1 MVNARHKEVL
11 KASTSKGV
19 ESPTSDADRDNS
31 CNESSSSSEALNF
44 RGFTD
49 EETKVLSSMIS
60 RQVGKVIKNV
70 MPYYISQTTDN
81 LKEVIQK
88 ELEEFKKEGIMK
100 YFRNEM
106 ATYCDFTA
114 CDMPKFDGTLD
125 PIANGLLSR
134 ARVREA
140 DLLRKKNKEEKETKR
155 KLEFGDQDTKK
166 PKHDHGRRGYYKF
179 GALNYIS
186 KDYKKLMIFCYNF
199 NQLGHKSNECPNPKA
214 IEAKPMKSI
223 KEEKVEKLVC
233 MVMAAE
239 EGKLVHD
246 VVTGAILVNSIPARV
261 LYDSGASISFV
272 SHEFS
277 KNLSTP
283 PNKLPFPLKV
293 EIADS
298 KVVVV
303 SNVYREVEIEIDDS
317 IFRIDLIPIMLGVFD
332 I

>member
-1 MVNARHKEVL
+1 MVNVRHKEVL

-44 RGFTD
+44 KEFMD

-60 RQVGKVIKNV
+60 RQIGKAIKNV

-100 YFRNEM
+100 DFRNEM
-106 ATYCDFTA
+106 ATYRDFMA
-114 CDMPKFDGTLD
+114 CD
-125 PIANGLLSR
+125 GLLSR

-166 PKHDHGRRGYYKF
+166 PKHDHGRR
-179 GALNYIS
+179 
-186 KDYKKLMIFCYNF
+186 
-199 NQLGHKSNECPNPKA
+199 
-214 IEAKPMKSI
+214 
-223 KEEKVEKLVC
+223 
-233 MVMAAE
+233 AAGE
-239 EGKLVHD
+239 DKLVHD

-261 LYDSGASISFV
+261 LYDSGASVSFV
-272 SHEFS
+272 SYEFS
-277 KNLSTP
+277 TNLSTP

-293 EIADS
+293 EITDS

-303 SNVYREVEIEIDDS
+303 FNVYREVEIEIDDN

-332 I
+332 IVIGLDWLDKYNTTILCSQKLVRIVNPQGREIIIYGEKKEG